1 MFCSQNA
8 KFDTPQA
15 PARSEILAS
24 LDRVTA
30 YSDAGYKQFM
40 FSDEAISPSSLNL
53 IADEIA
59 KRGLQIKWACR
70 SKMERAHTPD
80 MFRRLGESGC
90 FEILFGLETISP
102 RILILMD
109 KLTEGLDEERV
120 VAIFRAIT
128 DAKVCVHV
136 TLLAAF
142 HG

>member
-1 MFCSQNA
+1 M
-8 KFDTPQA
+8 DTGQQA
-15 PARSEILAS
+15 ALLLEPVYRLIFFFKKKKTPRSEILAS
-24 LDRVTA
+24 LDHVTA

-80 MFRRLGESGC
+80 MFRRLRQSGC

-109 KLTEGLDEERV
+109 KSNQRTRRGRLSRDLSRND
-120 VAIFRAIT
+120 
-128 DAKVCVHV
+128 
-136 TLLAAF
+136 
-142 HG
+142 